1 MADKTIEAQQFAES
15 LARAN
20 AEMERYGK
28 LTQQTQNDV
37 TDANMKARFGLN
49 NFTQATTT
57 GAEAVVSLA
66 KAAIVFGKAMA
77 EGKRGASASNGAL
90 DELSNAAT
98 LAGTALALLVPGGII
113 VKGVIAGLTLLT
125 KASIEAAK
133 MANEMTDKLHK
144 GYQEL
149 SEAGGAAA
157 DGMSGLFEDAK
168 KLGLAM
174 NDVGQYTALVT
185 ANAKDLALFSGT
197 VFQGRQTFANV
208 VKGMDQF
215 KMGLMNTGLTQEQI
229 NAGAMGY
236 LKLQSRIGQSQT
248 QTTKQLAAGANKY
261 LLEMDALS
269 KITGE
274 TRKGM
279 EDTMEAAR
287 SEERFAAKLQQ
298 LRAAGRAEEA
308 KQLELTNV
316 MLASQ
321 SKEAAQ
327 GFRDLSTGM
336 ITTDA
341 AQKLYLSTQGKALE
355 ETDKLSKGL
364 TTAAGATGVIATAAG
379 ETATKL
385 TELGKMGVFGETF
398 INYSE
403 SLRLG
408 IFAQNDLVKAQK
420 KAEEQT
426 DKQVAGADALVT
438 KMSSLII
445 SQQKMNESAERAILG
460 MMNTS
465 EDIMGHVSNA
475 IDELLGMIKKVFG
488 YLAGAMGEFLGL
500 KGGPGKALGSDGA
513 KSPEGTFLASSA
525 AATTQQAKAVKGVT
539 RESEAIPASANQSV
553 PPRPSDPMKAQIWDS
568 RYGRGWNPD
577 GTPKTAQQKTVAP
590 AAAAAPAPAPAAAA
604 APAAVPAAAPPARKP
619 AAAPAAGGGGGG
631 APAPPAPAPAP
642 APVPALPGPAPAPV
656 RPLLDIPTSAS
667 GKGKGKGKENELT
680 GRAKEFADAAIG
692 LGITNPI
699 ALRAL
704 VMTSAKESNL
714 DPNSKEAGA
723 AAYLKTLAG
732 RGIGYIHDVF
742 PQLKGKRMVPDGKG
756 GQKEVWG
763 RVAKQLGFEDGV
775 PADYLKSAWAKGDE
789 AFFDMVYG
797 GLSTNKEAGDGY
809 KYRGRGLIQL
819 TGRETYKNV
828 GSLIGKNLEA
838 DPDSVAS
845 DFKTASQAA
854 IGYMFA
860 TRGKEKALKDLNSMT
875 DQDAALKYVLNTVAG
890 LGHKASEFNDPKSH
904 LGIQLAKTQ
913 KYASLAE
920 NTVSAAEGGL
930 FSGPNSGYPATLHG
944 NEAVIPLNNNSGNFV
959 KMFEDIAAS
968 NREIVS
974 MMEQMVRAQNN
985 SVDVQTKLLRAQA

>member
-1 MADKTIEAQQFAES
+1 MADQTLEAQQFAES

-57 GAEAVVSLA
+57 GAEAVISLA

-125 KASIEAAK
+125 RASIEAAK

-168 KLGLAM
+168 KLGLAL

-298 LRAAGRAEEA
+298 LRASGRAEEA

-403 SLRLG
+403 SLKLG

-460 MMNTS
+460 MMDTS

-475 IDELLGMIKKVFG
+475 INELQGMIKKVFG

-500 KGGPGKALGSDGA
+500 KGGPGKELGSGGA
-513 KSPEGTFLASSA
+513 KSPEGTLLASSA

-553 PPRPSDPMKAQIWDS
+553 PPRPSDLMKAQIWDS

-577 GTPKTAQQKTVAP
+577 GTPKTTQQKTVAP
-590 AAAAAPAPAPAAAA
+590 AAAAAPAPAPAPASV
-604 APAAVPAAAPPARKP
+604 AAVAVAAAAPPAPATTRSIASP
-619 AAAPAAGGGGGG
+619 AAASGGVGF
-631 APAPPAPAPAP
+631 
-642 APVPALPGPAPAPV
+642 
-656 RPLLDIPTSAS
+656 S
-667 GKGKGKGKENELT
+667 GSVKENERSTFESDT
-680 GRAKEFADAAIG
+680 GKKQSTGTPAPTKSSSGGAGSPDMDAIRQGIIAHEGAYRYPYKDTLGLWTIGVGHLIGDGKTLPSEYAAYKDNGPAIG
-692 LGITNPI
+692 PKSVTDKNNKTPAISEQEMYAMLDKDI
-699 ALRAL
+699 ASHAAGAEQNTKNFKD
-704 VMTSAKESNL
+704 MTSAGKNAFIDLAFNMGPAWNKSPKWPSLNKALDAKDSAGVAESL
-714 DPNSKEAGA
+714 MNSKWYTQVSKRGQQVVGLA
-723 AAYLKTLAG
+723 AQAFARDG
-732 RGIGYIHDVF
+732 GVF
-742 PQLKGKRMVPDGKG
+742 DG
-756 GQKEVWG
+756 
-763 RVAKQLGFEDGV
+763 
-775 PADYLKSAWAKGDE
+775 PS
-789 AFFDMVYG
+789 
-797 GLSTNKEAGDGY
+797 
-809 KYRGRGLIQL
+809 
-819 TGRETYKNV
+819 
-828 GSLIGKNLEA
+828 
-838 DPDSVAS
+838 
-845 DFKTASQAA
+845 
-854 IGYMFA
+854 
-860 TRGKEKALKDLNSMT
+860 
-875 DQDAALKYVLNTVAG
+875 
-890 LGHKASEFNDPKSH
+890 
-904 LGIQLAKTQ
+904 
-913 KYASLAE
+913 
-920 NTVSAAEGGL
+920 
-930 FSGPNSGYPATLHG
+930 SGYPATLHG
-944 NEAVIPLNNNSGNFV
+944 TEAVIPLKNGAVPVSLNASEVFSSLNNEIENIVKDIAEQSATNNEATVKLVADEFKSALSQMNKTKTDQSNSGMTEMLSMLSELVAAAKSGN
-959 KMFEDIAAS
+959 DIQS
-968 NREIVS
+968 KI
-974 MMEQMVRAQNN
+974 
-985 SVDVQTKLLRAQA
+985 LRSAN